1 MDPRA
6 LLDAAE
12 KRWDNQGSYT
22 WQIPLSRVRTL
33 QAELA
38 GGIAE
43 SDHDVLDAHTQFSVY
58 AEPSPDPGYDT
69 QGRVIPSA
77 TAQAGE

>member
-1 MDPRA
+1 MGQP
-6 LLDAAE
+6 
-12 KRWDNQGSYT
+12 G
-22 WQIPLSRVRTL
+22 
-33 QAELA
+33 ELYLADTAFA
-38 GGIAE
+38 GQDLTGR
-43 SDHDVLDAHTQFSVY
+43 VLDAHTQFSVY